1 MVSLPTPSSPTV
13 DAIYAAYEAA
23 ADHGYREHLGASL
36 IGAGCERSIWYTFR
50 WATRARHTGRLLRLF
65 ETGNLAEDRFVG
77 DLRRIGV
84 TVLDVD
90 PSTGRQWK
98 LRDASG
104 HFGGSMDGVA
114 LGLLEAPRT
123 WHVCEF
129 KTHSAKSFAKLKANG
144 VEASKPLHWAQMQAY
159 MHLAGLDRAFY
170 LAVCKDTDALYQERI
185 PHDAEAGLRILAKA
199 ERIIGAARPPTRISD
214 DPAWWECRF
223 CDHHAVCH
231 GGAVPE
237 RHCRSCLHATPVA
250 DGAWHCARH
259 ENTLS
264 RRDQQAGCGAH
275 LYIPDLVP
283 GEQQDAGDDWV
294 SYRLP
299 DGSTWRDGAVPTST
313 PTQEMSHA
321 A

>member
-1 MVSLPTPSSPTV
+1 MVALPPSASLTV

-36 IGAGCERSIWYTFR
+36 IGTECERALWYSFR

-65 ETGNLAEDRFVG
+65 DTGHLAEARFVA

-84 TVLDVD
+84 TVLDLD
-90 PSTGRQWK
+90 PATGRQWN

-104 HFGGSMDGVA
+104 HFGGSMDAVA
-114 LGLLEAPRT
+114 IGFPEAPKA

-129 KTHSAKSFAKLKANG
+129 KTHSAKSFAKLKAEG
-144 VEASKPLHWAQMQAY
+144 VASSKPLHWAQMQAY
-159 MHLAGLDRAFY
+159 MQLADLDRAFY
-170 LAVCKDTDALYQERI
+170 LAVCKDTDELYQERI
-185 PHDAEAGLRILAKA
+185 RHDAEAGLRILAKA
-199 ERIIGAARPPTRISD
+199 ERIIAAARPPARISE
-214 DPAWWECRF
+214 DPAWWQCRF

-259 ENTLS
+259 PCVLL
-264 RRDQQAGCGAH
+264 RRDQQAGCGLH
-275 LYIPDLVP
+275 LYIPNLIAA
-283 GEQQDAGDDWV
+283 EQIDAGEDWV

-299 DGSTWRDGAVPTST
+299 DGSPWRDGAT
-313 PTQEMSHA
+313 PIPDTQERADA

>member
-1 MVSLPTPSSPTV
+1 MAPLPTTSSPTV

-36 IGAGCERSIWYTFR
+36 IGAGCERAVWYTFR

-65 ETGNLAEDRFVG
+65 ETGNLAEGRFVA

-90 PSTGRQWK
+90 PATGRQWK
-98 LRDASG
+98 LRDATG
-104 HFGGSMDGVA
+104 HFGGSMDAVA
-114 LGLLEAPRT
+114 IGLREAPKT

-129 KTHSAKSFAKLKANG
+129 KTHSAKSFARLRAEG
-144 VEASKPLHWAQMQAY
+144 VAASKPQHWAQMQIY
-159 MHLAGLDRAFY
+159 MHLAGLERAFY
-170 LAVCKDTDALYQERI
+170 LAVCKDTDELYQERI
-185 PHDAEAGLRILAKA
+185 RYDAEAGLRLMAKA
-199 ERIIGAARPPTRISD
+199 DRIVAAPRPPSRISE
-214 DPAWWECRF
+214 DPAWWQCRF

-231 GGAVPE
+231 DGALPD

-250 DGAWHCARH
+250 EGTWHCAKFGF
-259 ENTLS
+259 TPA
-264 RRDQQAGCGAH
+264 RRDQHAGCGAH
-275 LYIPDLVP
+275 LYIPDLIAA
-283 GEQQDAGDDWV
+283 EQIDAGADWV

-299 DGSTWRDGAVPTST
+299 DGQEWRDGL
-313 PTQEMSHA
+313 A